1 MHMLFK
7 SGLLSQTGSENMAL
21 NIFKMQQNGE
31 ILDFKRHYKEF
42 TSSYRAG
49 TKFTRTLDLAYLTWI
64 RVLKSN

>member
-7 SGLLSQTGSENMAL
+7 SGLLIKSNWLGKYGL

-42 TSSYRAG
+42 TSSYGAG
-49 TKFTRTLDLAYLTWI
+49 TKFTRNTGLYDISDVNL
-64 RVLKSN
+64 SS